1 MVLQLCTCKSV
12 RNYLHMILSQR
23 WRGFSSKYFYFC
35 LSTPKYSKRYG
46 PTENIQYDTGGTL
59 NQTYNLKCTILKTG
73 LIDIRMILFL
83 QIALSIFNVSNSF
96 LLRSLVEYFHCI
108 NMSGVYLLQTSKYF
122 ILNISAIK
130 NMNRIVSKGIN
141 VVISLSSLL
150 SLW

>member
-1 MVLQLCTCKSV
+1 MVLQLCRCKSV

-23 WRGFSSKYFYFC
+23 WGFSSKYFYFY

-73 LIDIRMILFL
+73 LIGIRMILFL
-83 QIALSIFNVSNSF
+83 QIALSIVNVSNSF

-108 NMSGVYLLQTSKYF
+108 SMSGVYLLQTSKYF
-122 ILNISAIK
+122 ILNIK

>member
-1 MVLQLCTCKSV
+1 
-12 RNYLHMILSQR
+12 
-23 WRGFSSKYFYFC
+23 
-35 LSTPKYSKRYG
+35 
-46 PTENIQYDTGGTL
+46 
-59 NQTYNLKCTILKTG
+59 
-73 LIDIRMILFL
+73 MILFL

-150 SLW
+150 SL